1 MLLLSVKMQNLI
13 IYKFYSLYQI
23 FDELKLNL
31 NFKINF
37 VDNKD
42 YLNKIIFDFDNYLI
56 LSNQKYPEISNQ
68 FHLNDLPINISKL
81 LEIINIEFLKLKFH
95 SQSEVKINHY
105 TINLNSREILADKLK
120 LKLTEKEIDTII
132 YLSKSQN
139 PVSIRE
145 LQEKVW
151 QYNNIIDTHTVETHI
166 YRLRKKFL
174 KTFNDVEFIVSKKN
188 GYEIK

>member
-42 YLNKIIFDFDNYLI
+42 YLNKIILDFDNYLI
-56 LSNQKYPEISNQ
+56 LSNQKYPEFFNQ
-68 FHLNDLPINISKL
+68 FHLNNLPINISKL

-105 TINLNSREILADKLK
+105 TINMNSREILADKLK

-151 QYNNIIDTHTVETHI
+151 QYHNIIDTHTVETHI

>member
-42 YLNKIIFDFDNYLI
+42 YLNKIILDFDNYLI
-56 LSNQKYPEISNQ
+56 LSNQKYPEFFNQ
-68 FHLNDLPINISKL
+68 FHLNNLPINISKL

-95 SQSEVKINHY
+95 SQSEVKINNY

-151 QYNNIIDTHTVETHI
+151 QYHNIIDTHTVETHI

>member
-151 QYNNIIDTHTVETHI
+151 QYHNIIDTHTVETHI

-188 GYEIK
+188 GYKIK

>member
-42 YLNKIIFDFDNYLI
+42 YLNKIILDFDNYLI
-56 LSNQKYPEISNQ
+56 LSNQKYPEIFNQ
-68 FHLNDLPINISKL
+68 FHLNNLPINISKL

-151 QYNNIIDTHTVETHI
+151 QYHNIIDTHTVETHI

>member
-105 TINLNSREILADKLK
+105 TINMNSREILADKLK

-151 QYNNIIDTHTVETHI
+151 QYHNIIDTHTVETHI

>member
-188 GYEIK
+188 GYKIK

>member
-105 TINLNSREILADKLK
+105 TINMNSREILADKLK

-151 QYNNIIDTHTVETHI
+151 QYHNIIDTHTVETHI

-188 GYEIK
+188 GYKIK